1 MVRGHRLPQV
11 YGIIGGPDG
20 GPDATAA
27 VVDWLPPSE
36 AGDHHPRQAT
46 MARWE
51 FPLGSLVTCR
61 QRRYAAGEGLAA
73 EGLAAP

>member
-27 VVDWLPPSE
+27 VVDWLP
-36 AGDHHPRQAT
+36 
-46 MARWE
+46 
-51 FPLGSLVTCR
+51 
-61 QRRYAAGEGLAA
+61 
-73 EGLAAP
+73 

>member
-20 GPDATAA
+20 GPGASAA

-46 MARWE
+46 MAQLRV
-51 FPLGSLVTCR
+51 PSLEGVVTTSHTTPRMYDHRNQC
-61 QRRYAAGEGLAA
+61 LA
-73 EGLAAP
+73 P